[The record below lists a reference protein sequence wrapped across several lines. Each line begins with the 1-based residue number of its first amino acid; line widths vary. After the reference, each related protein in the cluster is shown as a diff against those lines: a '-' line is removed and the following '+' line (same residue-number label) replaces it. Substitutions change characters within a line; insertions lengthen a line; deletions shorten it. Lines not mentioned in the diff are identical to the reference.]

1 MQFAGSFKFNSM
13 DEKNNLTASCILY
26 VAQKQLNINQG
37 QNAKWIP
44 SDIREDKGRISRRS
58 NTGSFCYIIL
68 FQGNNLQPERL
79 RLKILE
85 LNGWTDK

>member
-1 MQFAGSFKFNSM
+1 MQSGSHQ
-13 DEKNNLTASCILY
+13 T
-26 VAQKQLNINQG
+26 
-37 QNAKWIP
+37 
-44 SDIREDKGRISRRS
+44 REDQGRIPRRS

-79 RLKILE
+79 RLKILDMFE